1 MNLESA
7 GLSLDLFKDDEFLHV
22 LADFQ
27 PSSF

>member
-7 GLSLDLFKDDEFLHV
+7 GLSLDLFKDDELHV